1 MTNVNPYL
9 AHKTPSEWLQKVSL
23 FADLSQADLQHLA
36 DGAQCLCLANR
47 QVLFCE
53 GASAQHYFLVLNGK
67 VAVFRYGADGEERVF
82 SVFGAHHL
90 VAIAAMF
97 MSHGRYPMNARGQS
111 EAVLLRLARQPLQEV
126 CLRNPPLC
134 MRMLHLMGASVYQ
147 HINEVEWLT
156 ASSAS
161 QRLALYLLRLS
172 EQQGHCVEL
181 PLSQRQLASRLGVRA
196 ETLSR
201 LFADW
206 QAQGHVVGRGRE
218 WKIQNP
224 QHLRQLTLGA
234 QRTF

>member
-47 QVLFCE
+47 QELFCE

-111 EAVLLRLARQPLQEV
+111 EAVLFRRQKPSAA
-126 CLRNPPLC
+126 CSRTGRHRA
-134 MRMLHLMGASVYQ
+134 M
-147 HINEVEWLT
+147 
-156 ASSAS
+156 SSAAGVNG
-161 QRLALYLLRLS
+161 R
-172 EQQGHCVEL
+172 
-181 PLSQRQLASRLGVRA
+181 SRTRNIYG
-196 ETLSR
+196 S
-201 LFADW
+201 
-206 QAQGHVVGRGRE
+206 
-218 WKIQNP
+218 
-224 QHLRQLTLGA
+224 
-234 QRTF
+234 